1 MTAHIIDGRAIAQ
14 ALCTQVAASV
24 SQLSITP
31 CLAVVYVGEDPATAV
46 YVGRKRDTAQALGIE
61 SRVAHFPGDV
71 AFSELMEK
79 IIALNEDPAVHG
91 ILLQLPLPISL
102 DRFSLLE
109 AIVPHK
115 DVDGLTSRN
124 LGLLAAGRP
133 RFLPCTPQ
141 GCLRIF
147 DHVGYDLAGKNALMI
162 GRSSIVGL
170 PLSLLLGQRD
180 ATVTVAHSRTQD
192 LQALIREADV
202 VISAVGQPGLVTAV
216 KTGAFVIDVGINR
229 LQEGASVRLVGDVD
243 MEAVSGTAGYLTPVP
258 GGVGPMTV
266 ACLMH
271 NTLRACEG
279 G

>member
-1 MTAHIIDGRAIAQ
+1 
-14 ALCTQVAASV
+14 
-24 SQLSITP
+24 
-31 CLAVVYVGEDPATAV
+31 
-46 YVGRKRDTAQALGIE
+46 
-61 SRVAHFPGDV
+61 
-71 AFSELMEK
+71 
-79 IIALNEDPAVHG
+79 
-91 ILLQLPLPISL
+91 
-102 DRFSLLE
+102 
-109 AIVPHK
+109 
-115 DVDGLTSRN
+115 
-124 LGLLAAGRP
+124 
-133 RFLPCTPQ
+133 
-141 GCLRIF
+141 
-147 DHVGYDLAGKNALMI
+147 MI